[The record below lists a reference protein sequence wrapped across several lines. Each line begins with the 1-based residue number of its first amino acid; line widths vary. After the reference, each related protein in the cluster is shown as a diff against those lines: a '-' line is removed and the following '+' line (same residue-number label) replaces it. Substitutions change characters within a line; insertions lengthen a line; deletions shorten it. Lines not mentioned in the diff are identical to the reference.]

1 MGLEDV
7 QNADAL
13 DLARQLAGT
22 VQGQLQKQ
30 RDDARDREQRA
41 MDLELER
48 ERRADV
54 RESRLFDHFRDYLD
68 TTRSNLKDA
77 ALVREKSCRSGAA
90 TQAF

>member
-7 QNADAL
+7 QNADAP

-30 RDDARDREQRA
+30 CDDARDREQRA

-77 ALVREKSCRSGAA
+77 ALVREKSCRS
-90 TQAF
+90 